1 MQDIQDKSYV
11 WPACIVH
18 RVGVDVPHHT
28 LLLHHLPQQLPHH
41 ISLLTSNKIS
51 DSRFSD
57 YIQLAQ
63 IISQSN
69 IFSAKYFLHQI
80 SCPPNISSTLP
91 KLTARARAV
100 CPLSGRPRSRP
111 SEAMCRTCM
120 SLSSGEYHH
129 HDNDQNR
136 KNTKPSS
143 DEKQMK
149 IIEIAKTPSPC
160 LWSLVKQPAAE
171 RRVVRADVLRLY
183 RSPEQTLI
191 TLWWLFWRSLWWL
204 LLWRSWRSR

>member
-143 DEKQMK
+143 DANQDENQQKLQK
-149 IIEIAKTPSPC
+149 HHHRVCGA
-160 LWSLVKQPAAE
+160 LWNSQLQSGE
-171 RRVVRADVLRLY
+171 LC
-183 RSPEQTLI
+183 EQTFFACTVHLNKP
-191 TLWWLFWRSLWWL
+191 
-204 LLWRSWRSR
+204 